1 MSVTNVKNFVIRP
14 VVLLTDNV
22 GHDGGS
28 KQKRTKSDP
37 TKYDAINNDCPLS

>member
-37 TKYDAINNDCPLS
+37 TKYDAINNDFPL